1 MRVRRVHVRLGRKIV
16 VTSRRR
22 AEYMLF
28 VVNVVVNV
36 VVLKDQVVLRC
47 SYRRKRM
54 RGTPS
59 RVREITRRR
68 VSRERASARGRQ
80 ETLMRRHY

>member
-1 MRVRRVHVRLGRKIV
+1 

-28 VVNVVVNV
+28 VVNVVNV
-36 VVLKDQVVLRC
+36 VVLKDQVVLCC

-54 RGTPS
+54 RGTS
-59 RVREITRRR
+59 R
-68 VSRERASARGRQ
+68 
-80 ETLMRRHY
+80 